1 MLLKGDNLI
10 LVIGNVVSKEIK
22 ANCFEVYG
30 IHIWDVKNLLW
41 LFEEFSDIKN
51 EFISLLT
58 YSIDDLQL
66 EIPEPQ
72 LFEEKQIEKRERTWV
87 SAKYCYAAHES
98 RLHQNDRCKRF
109 ALCLVLTVR
118 FRSLAPWGKLFQL
131 FI

>member
-1 MLLKGDNLI
+1 MRDRTEKMIGGVSVLLLLFMVTRWKLFEYAALI
-10 LVIGNVVSKEIK
+10 LWIVHLGSYLRRERK
-22 ANCFEVYG
+22 ANLVT
-30 IHIWDVKNLLW
+30 I
-41 LFEEFSDIKN
+41 
-51 EFISLLT
+51 
-58 YSIDDLQL
+58 
-66 EIPEPQ
+66 
-72 LFEEKQIEKRERTWV
+72 V